1 MRLEIL
7 GGWELP
13 HFDLASLR
21 VEGYVL
27 LGLYGLFLLIF
38 LYWRREEFLSLPG
51 RQWTLFLAL
60 LLCTIPLNNLLWLR
74 FPTTGILPP
83 PGVPTGPPAPSV
95 PLLGSLT
102 IFLAGALFGAGPAMV
117 TGLVA
122 GLVRGGL
129 DSSRVF
135 APLELA
141 AFGFIV
147 GFLLH
152 QAYRGRDWW
161 LLRQPLVAGLFGAG
175 CHWAL
180 LWIGVYAATAGSS
193 LTALDYTR
201 SLMVASAGA
210 VALDGLF
217 NGLLVQGLYGIVPGL
232 KPSATRL
239 FTAPHLRSMNRRL
252 LAALIPLT
260 LVMILAMFSAVTTAA
275 IDEAT
280 NQVVDRMVRSANSA
294 SEMVPLL
301 FNSGQELLNRF
312 ASAEELHSPDPAL
325 VQQALDADLKIG
337 LYGPFFSQLIL
348 LNSEGNPVSYYPET
362 DAPPE
367 LAPEEVALLD
377 RTLRFGSPERSHV
390 FAINGEHL
398 ISFIAPVEDENSQ
411 PRGALVG
418 RSRLSVN
425 PTVNNILSSLA
436 GPEGADAGFILD
448 ERGHIAFHPD
458 EAYLGQ
464 PRSIDPGCPEIS
476 GISRQ
481 VQVQAQGRA
490 CQDLAF
496 DGTRRLVYY
505 SPVEAIGDWTV
516 VITYPYEVVLDR
528 ATRISGQLLLILIG
542 VAAVLVVAVPWVT
555 SRMTRPLQLLATA
568 ARTIAAGQLDKEVT
582 LTGEDEVGQLGRAF
596 EQMRSSLKDRLE
608 DLSLLLRVS
617 QAVSSNL
624 DVTQG
629 IPIILEGA
637 LQATDARFARLILL
651 DEQGDPQFVMA
662 RGESR
667 GLVTALDR
675 AMVHLGRRGRPVRIE
690 NIAEARG
697 LIDPGLVSPDTKALI
712 AMPMR
717 SKDHA
722 VGVMWLGYDEVH
734 QFSGTEVDFLSTLAS
749 QAAVALENARLF
761 EAAEGGRRRLAAI
774 LESTDDAVIV
784 TDQADRVLLLNPA
797 AADVFGTDPQAVR
810 GLPIAGAVK
819 EEKVVGLL
827 TAPMDDGVPLIGEVP
842 LPDGRTL
849 YGSASI
855 IVSGDGQTLGR
866 VAVLRDITYL
876 KELDEMKSEFVA
888 TVSHDLRAPLTFMR
902 GYTTMIPMVGEVSPK
917 QKRYVEKIMIGIEQ
931 MTELIDDLLDL
942 GRIEAGVGL
951 MSEPC
956 RLDDI
961 IVSLVDS
968 MRAQAKAQALT
979 LRLDRTEDVTVVV
992 GDAALLRRVI
1002 SNLID
1007 NAIKYTPEGG
1017 RITVGWQTRDDR
1029 VLISVADTGIGIAKT
1044 DQVRLFEKFSRI
1056 KRRETIKIKGSGLG
1070 LAIVK
1075 SIVERHHGRVWV
1087 ESELGQGS
1095 TFYVELPLGEPLAV
1109 QV

>member
-21 VEGYVL
+21 VEGYLL
-27 LGLYGLFLLIF
+27 LGMYGLLLLIVF
-38 LYWRREEFLSLPG
+38 YWRRDEFLSLPG

-60 LLCTIPLNNLLWLR
+60 LLCTVPLNNLFWLR
-74 FPTTGILPP
+74 FPTTHILPP
-83 PGVPTGPPAPSV
+83 PGVPAGPPAPSV
-95 PLLGSLT
+95 PLLGALT
-102 IFLAGALFGAGPAMV
+102 IFVGGALLGAGPATV
-117 TGLVA
+117 IGLVA
-122 GLVRGGL
+122 GLVRGGV

-141 AFGFIV
+141 ALGFIV

-201 SLMVASAGA
+201 SLLLASAGA

-217 NGLLVQGLYGIVPGL
+217 SGLLVQGLYAIVPGL
-232 KPSATRL
+232 KPSTDRL
-239 FTAPHLRSMNRRL
+239 FAAPHLRSMNRRL

-275 IDEAT
+275 INEAT
-280 NQVVDRMVRSANSA
+280 NQAVDQMVRSANSA
-294 SEMVPLL
+294 SQMIPLL

-312 ASAEELHSPDPAL
+312 ASDEELHSPDPEIRLRAL
-325 VQQALDADLKIG
+325 EADLKIG

-348 LNSEGNPVSYYPET
+348 LDSAGTPISYYPEA

-367 LAPEEVALLD
+367 LAPEEEALLE

-390 FAINGEHL
+390 FAMNDEHQL
-398 ISFIAPVEDENSQ
+398 SFIAPVEDENSEL
-411 PRGALVG
+411 RGALVG

-425 PTVNNILSSLA
+425 PTVNNILSSLS

-448 ERGHIAFHPD
+448 EQGNIAFHPD

-464 PRSIDPGCPEIS
+464 PRSIDAECPEIS
-476 GISRQ
+476 GVSG
-481 VQVQAQGRA
+481 QVQAQAQGRV

-528 ATRISGQLLLILIG
+528 ATRISGQLLLILLG

-555 SRMTRPLQLLATA
+555 SRLTRPLQLLATA
-568 ARTIAAGQLDKEVT
+568 ARTIAAGQLDQEVT

-608 DLSLLLRVS
+608 DLALLLRVS

-637 LQATDARFARLILL
+637 LQATDACFARLILL
-651 DEQGDPQFVMA
+651 DERGDPQFVMA

-667 GLVTALDR
+667 GYVTALDR
-675 AMVHLGRRGRPVRIE
+675 AMVQLGRRGRSVRIE
-690 NIAEARG
+690 NVAETRG
-697 LIDPGLVSPDTKALI
+697 LIDPGLVSPDIKAII

-717 SKDHA
+717 GKDRP
-722 VGVMWLGYDEVH
+722 VGVMWLGYDQVH
-734 QFSGTEVDFLSTLAS
+734 QFGSTEVDFLSTLAS

-761 EAAEGGRRRLAAI
+761 QAAEGGRRRLAAI
-774 LESTDDAVIV
+774 LESTSDAVIV

-797 AADVFGTDPQAVR
+797 AAEVFGTDSGAIR
-810 GLPIAGAVK
+810 GVPIADAVK
-819 EEKVVGLL
+819 EEKVVELL
-827 TAPMDDGVPLIGEVP
+827 TAPMDDGLPLIGEVP

-849 YGSASI
+849 YGSASV

-902 GYTTMIPMVGEVSPK
+902 GYATMIPMVGEVSSK
-917 QKRYVEKIMIGIEQ
+917 QKRYVEKIMVGIEQ

-942 GRIEAGVGL
+942 GRIEAGIGL

-968 MRAQAKAQALT
+968 MRAQAKASGLT

-1017 RITVGWQTRDDR
+1017 TITVGWETRGDR
-1029 VLISVADTGIGIAKT
+1029 VLISVADNGIGIAKT

-1075 SIVERHHGRVWV
+1075 SIVERHRGRVWV

-1095 TFYVELPLGEPLAV
+1095 TFYVELPLGEPAAV
-1109 QV
+1109 QG